1 MRTSARARRWRPV
14 LILAALA
21 ALLLP
26 SVSQV
31 AAADPVVLRVG
42 ETQDVTAINPYLA
55 TLFSDY
61 EVFTLNYDLLVGY
74 DKDSKP
80 AAGFASSWTQD
91 GTTWT
96 FKIDPDLKWSDGTP
110 ATAEDA
116 RWTLQT
122 VLDVQA
128 RDGYVGSGY
137 LDPYLTY
144 AGVTKVSSPDAQ
156 TLVVET
162 EWPNTQI
169 LTSYLPI
176 LPKHIWEKRKIEED
190 PNDVPIVGTGPYQ
203 ATEWKPGQYV
213 HLVRN
218 KGYRGKQGYADE
230 IFIQY
235 FADEGAMTE
244 ALKAG
249 TIDYARNP
257 TADQFDSLKGL
268 PGTVPVKSK
277 SASEANAF
285 TDLGFNTYSKPIKGG
300 GASTKAL
307 QDPKFRDALGYAIDK
322 PLLVD
327 RVLKGYGT
335 VGSTIIP
342 PAMARGAW
350 HLEPANLRTFDIEL
364 AKQKLLDA
372 DYPLDANGKRLDK
385 EGKPIVLR
393 MVVPDTS
400 STYAQSAEFI
410 TDWWKQLGIDMTTQ
424 AYDSDTLIE
433 KMLPPEGEGTADFD
447 VFIWN
452 WGGDV
457 DPNSLLNI
465 ATTVS
470 IGSLSDSFYSNPH
483 YDELMTAQFKES
495 DPVKRKAIIDEM
507 QQTVYDDAPYHVLFY
522 DDGLHAYRT
531 DRFGGWH
538 LQPSADGLPF
548 FGYGAVNYTELTA
561 PEPEATPTPA
571 ASAEAPAPGAS
582 ATPAPTETGSTG
594 GDSTPLIVALGALVL
609 VGVVAVMLVR
619 RRRTPGDEEEE

>member
-1 MRTSARARRWRPV
+1 MRTSARARRWRPA

-74 DKDSKP
+74 GPDEQP
-80 AAGFASSWTQD
+80 APGFASSWTQD
-91 GTTWT
+91 GNTWT

-110 ATAEDA
+110 ATSEDA

-144 AGVTKVSSPDAQ
+144 AGVKSISAPDAQ
-156 TLVVET
+156 TLVIET
-162 EWPNTQI
+162 ETPNTQI

-176 LPKHIWEKRKIEED
+176 LPKHIWEKRKIEDD
-190 PNDVPIVGTGPYQ
+190 PNNVPVVGTGPYQ
-203 ATEWKPGQYV
+203 ATEWKPGEYV

-218 KGYRGKQGYADE
+218 PNYWGTKGYADE

-235 FADEGAMTE
+235 FADESAMTE

-257 TADQFDSLKGL
+257 TPDQFDSLQGL
-268 PGTVPVKSK
+268 PDTVPVHSAT
-277 SASEANAF
+277 ASEANAF
-285 TDLGFNTYSKPIKGG
+285 TELGFNTYSKPIKGG

-322 PLLVD
+322 QVLVD
-327 RVLKGYGT
+327 KVLKGKGL
-335 VGSTIIP
+335 VGSTQIP
-342 PAMARGAW
+342 PALGAGKW
-350 HLEPANLRTFDIEL
+350 HTEPTNLRTFDIEV

-372 DYPLDANGKRLDK
+372 GYTLDANGKRLDK
-385 EGKPIVLR
+385 ELKPIALR

-400 STYAQSAEFI
+400 STYSESAQFI

-424 AYDSDTLIE
+424 AYDADTLTT
-433 KMLPPEGEGTADFD
+433 KMLPPEGDGTADFD

-457 DPNSLLNI
+457 DPNSLLDI
-465 ATTVS
+465 LTTS
-470 IGSLSDSFYSNPH
+470 AIGSSSDSFYSNPH
-483 YDELMTAQFKES
+483 YDELMTQQQAEQ

-507 QQTVYDDAPYHVLFY
+507 QQIVYDEAPYHVLFY
-522 DDGLHAYRT
+522 DEGLHAYRT
-531 DRFGGWH
+531 DHFGGWK

-548 FGYGAVNYTELTA
+548 FGYGGLNYTLLTA
-561 PEPEATPTPA
+561 PEPAATPSPA
-571 ASAEAPAPGAS
+571 ASAEAPAPGSSAS
-582 ATPAPTETGSTG
+582 PAPAPSSSSG
-594 GDSTPLIVALGALVL
+594 GDSTPLILGIAAIVIIGVGAVL
-609 VGVVAVMLVR
+609 YSR
-619 RRRTPGDEEEE
+619 RRRSSEGDEEA